1 MDLFCCHILHTV
13 DMYSRVERVEAL
25 LKKQQFGVD
34 ETKKIVYDLTFGEHS
49 KSDEAAKVEFIVQK
63 MTEHQKRCN
72 EEFPGNEGGEDGLH
86 GDSSGEDD
94 DEEIGP
100 DESASKLGGAP
111 VAEQVGLQGAGSM
124 RSPSPLPVSA
134 SNNGGSVLPSVC
146 GHFVAEQRATQPGI
160 PVANGRTFQSTTNVV
175 DAPPPRYGG
184 NGDDWIDQ
192 IRRLQEIGYTP
203 DVAFSFVSKANEKT
217 MQQWTTAAK
226 DLSKDQFDSLL
237 RWDIAK
243 QNPNLA
249 GQYLKPALLSNKS
262 ASVCTAGPHS
272 KRKFVPTCLA
282 YAKLNMQRVS
292 GKSTP
297 IVVQA
302 LQVTDESP
310 LLFAIDQLTS
320 RLCQEPLLRRY
331 GIQQLGYLTT
341 LEEGGPMKL
350 AYSSVG
356 LSKYDLQHLM
366 NLARENSD
374 ATSLT
379 WDPKPHGPQE
389 GGCPGVEVVGKRPI

>member
-1 MDLFCCHILHTV
+1 
-13 DMYSRVERVEAL
+13 
-25 LKKQQFGVD
+25 
-34 ETKKIVYDLTFGEHS
+34 
-49 KSDEAAKVEFIVQK
+49 
-63 MTEHQKRCN
+63 
-72 EEFPGNEGGEDGLH
+72 
-86 GDSSGEDD
+86 
-94 DEEIGP
+94 
-100 DESASKLGGAP
+100 
-111 VAEQVGLQGAGSM
+111 
-124 RSPSPLPVSA
+124 
-134 SNNGGSVLPSVC
+134 
-146 GHFVAEQRATQPGI
+146 
-160 PVANGRTFQSTTNVV
+160 
-175 DAPPPRYGG
+175 
-184 NGDDWIDQ
+184 
-192 IRRLQEIGYTP
+192 
-203 DVAFSFVSKANEKT
+203 
-217 MQQWTTAAK
+217 
-226 DLSKDQFDSLL
+226 
-237 RWDIAK
+237 
-243 QNPNLA
+243 
-249 GQYLKPALLSNKS
+249 
-262 ASVCTAGPHS
+262 
-272 KRKFVPTCLA
+272 
-282 YAKLNMQRVS
+282 MQRVS